1 MSKWNVLVSVLAIL
15 ALLVGL
21 APVTPVRAATTLTI
35 NASTAD
41 DNNPGGGCTL
51 REAIDLANAGAPP
64 SSYPN
69 GCTVKGT
76 MGTAPVTYQINLSAY
91 TYTLASTTN
100 EDNNANGDLD
110 IEANVIIMG
119 QGTPGATVIDGGG
132 IDRVFHIDPGS
143 DDGSFTVQI
152 VNTTIRNGSAGSAG
166 GGIQVTGSNDTLYLS
181 HTIVYANASTWNGG
195 GIYNVGT
202 LHITNSDVYSNT
214 SSASTAFGGGGIY
227 NAGTLNVTDSDVYS
241 NTLTGS
247 SIYGGGIYNAGTM
260 TFSGGSISTNEARN
274 DGGGG
279 LANQGMASLTGVM
292 VSGNTTPDSD
302 GDHDGNGAGI
312 YSWGTITLTNCTIS
326 HNQAHDYGGGVYNGI
341 GGTATI
347 SGTTVYSNTIPDWG
361 YAGSGIYNKDGTLNV
376 INSAISDNWIGDWA
390 YGGGGIYNS
399 GGTAHVANSIVSG
412 NDATGLNSGCGGI
425 YNAGGGAMDITASAI
440 VSNTDNFGGGGI
452 CNVTA
457 GSVVTITNSTISA
470 NQTWESGGGIN
481 NSSGT
486 INLYHVTISD
496 NIADSND
503 DAHGEGGGIYSSSG
517 TVNLEHTIVAGN
529 TVVVSATHSAAD
541 CDGTVTSQGYNMV
554 GQNTGCPSNVAGDHT
569 VNPAIVFTTVLGPL
583 ADNGGDT
590 GNGVPLLTHAL
601 LSGSPAID
609 AIPAAGCALTSDQ
622 RGEPRPVDGDLDGT
636 ADCDIGAYEFV
647 PTYIYLPLVLRN

>member
-1 MSKWNVLVSVLAIL
+1 MKRNVVVSVLVAL
-15 ALLVGL
+15 TLLVGL
-21 APVTPVRAATTLTI
+21 APATPVHAATTYTI
-35 NASTAD
+35 DVDAVKDS
-41 DNNPGGGCTL
+41 NPGGGCTL
-51 REAIDLANAGAPP
+51 REAITVANEGRLPGGP
-64 SSYPN
+64 YY
-69 GCTVKGT
+69 GCTVSGSP
-76 MGTAPVTYQINLSAY
+76 GLAPTYVINLPTY
-91 TYTLASTTN
+91 TYTLVGASGEN
-100 EDNNANGDLD
+100 NNASGDLD
-110 IEANVIIMG
+110 IKANVIIMG
-119 QGTPGATVIDGGG
+119 QGASKTIISGGG
-132 IDRVFHIDPGS
+132 IDRVFHIDPANSGS
-143 DDGSFTVQI
+143 YTVQI
-152 VNTTIRNGSAGSAG
+152 GDVTIKNGSVS
-166 GGIQVTGSNDTLYLS
+166 GIG
-181 HTIVYANASTWNGG
+181 
-195 GIYNVGT
+195 
-202 LHITNSDVYSNT
+202 
-214 SSASTAFGGGGIY
+214 
-227 NAGTLNVTDSDVYS
+227 
-241 NTLTGS
+241 
-247 SIYGGGIYNAGTM
+247 IYGGGIYNTDDTLYIANSAIYNNATSGSIGYGGGLYNHAGQVTITNSDIYSNTTTGDTAYGGGVSNNVNGEM
-260 TFSGGSISTNEARN
+260 TITNSDIYSNTVTGSGSDGAGISNDGNLAISGGTISGNQAS

-279 LANQGMASLTGVM
+279 IRNSNTVNLTGVTIANNAA
-292 VSGNTTPDSD
+292 VGSD
-302 GDHDGNGAGI
+302 GAGI

-361 YAGSGIYNKDGTLNV
+361 RAGSGIYNKDGTLNV

-399 GGTAHVANSIVSG
+399 GGTAHVANSTVSG

-425 YNAGGGAMDITASAI
+425 CNAGGGAMDITASAI

-517 TVNLEHTIVAGN
+517 TVNLKHTIVAGN

-541 CDGTVTSQGYNMV
+541 CDGTVTSQGYNLV
-554 GQNTGCPSNVAGDHT
+554 GAGTGCASDGTGDQTVA
-569 VNPAIVFTTVLGPL
+569 PAAVFSAVLAHL

-609 AIPAAGCALTSDQ
+609 AVPALSCTLPTDQ

-636 ADCDIGAYEFV
+636 TGCDIGAYEFA